1 MEDNGNIYFRHFRGS
16 WYYRAFKVFIN
27 FLFNHF
33 LYRKVHYIG
42 TENILEDGKPMVIVS
57 NHQNCL
63 VDAIAVMLSYKG
75 LSRRPFFWARADIF
89 KVNSLLTKYIRSLG
103 VMPAFRMEY
112 EGLGDVEKNRES
124 FRESEYLLD
133 NGQSVMLFPEAGH
146 QDKRYLGHFTAGY
159 TTMAFQ
165 AAEKSGFEKEIFILP
180 VANHYSD
187 YFGMRR
193 EMCVMFSSPISL
205 KKYYGLYRE
214 KPRTA
219 MREVNK
225 AVREAISS
233 NMLDI
238 QDLDNYPVI
247 DFLRINYG
255 KTYAFIRRKAYEKLP
270 EKLSAEK
277 EFVAALGAL
286 EDGTRESVYGQTEEL
301 RKGLEETGLQFK
313 SLSKKVSWSS
323 TILKIAGLVILFPVW
338 IFSLWPNFL
347 LYHIPKRLTK
357 RTGDKMLSSSFLL
370 AVNAVI
376 AIPFFAVVSFVLV
389 WWLLTVY
396 MAVLYLLLMPPLAL
410 FCWYYTEWWASVRE
424 DLRLLGFYKK
434 SKIAILHSLR
444 QESEKLEDRLW
455 SLFKI

>member
-1 MEDNGNIYFRHFRGS
+1 MEMRKTFKGGL
-16 WYYRAFKVFIN
+16 YYMGFKEFIRL
-27 FLFNHF
+27 LFNHF
-33 LYRKVHYIG
+33 LYRKVYNIG
-42 TENILEDGKPMVIVS
+42 DEKILPEGNPQVIAS

-63 VDAIAVMLSYKG
+63 VDAIAVMLAYKG
-75 LSRRPFFWARADIF
+75 PGRRPFFWARADIF
-89 KVNSLLTKYIRSLG
+89 AVNRILEKYLRFLG
-103 VMPAFRMEY
+103 LMPAFRMEH
-112 EGLGDVEKNRES
+112 EGMEDVGNNSASFDES
-124 FRESEYLLD
+124 YHLLKH
-133 NGQSVMLFPEAGH
+133 GQSVMIFPEAGH
-146 QDKRYLGHFTAGY
+146 QDKRFLGHFTMGY
-159 TTMAFQ
+159 TTMAFK
-165 AAEKSGFEKEIFILP
+165 AAEQTGFEKEIFILP

-193 EMCVMFSSPISL
+193 EMCVMFSDPVSL
-205 KKYYGLYRE
+205 KPYYGLYQE

-219 MREVNK
+219 MREVNQV
-225 AVREAISS
+225 VREAISS
-233 NMLDI
+233 MMLNI
-238 QDLDNYPVI
+238 QDLDNYPAI
-247 DFLRINYG
+247 DFLRTNYG
-255 KTYAFIRRKAYEKLP
+255 KSFAFMRKEPYGTLP
-270 EKLSAEK
+270 EKLKAEK

-286 EDGTRESVYGQTEEL
+286 EDGTRESVYSQTEEL

-323 TILKIAGLVILFPVW
+323 TILKIAGLAILFPLW

-389 WWLLTVY
+389 WWLLTIY

-444 QESEKLEDRLW
+444 HESEKLEDRLW